1 MRLYIP
7 TSSLNADNILSCESI
22 APASECRRRKF
33 GYSHFDVLPELRT
46 FANVTLAFSKI
57 PTFSVND
64 SDRECFAMV
73 VAIDI
78 EDLGKY
84 QIQAIGTFADTDIFA
99 TANPISISPSTTQ
112 LLFFNER
119 AKSYTLH
126 SCSDSA
132 KCKLFDFY
140 KSRFGIVDWDAC
152 GKTLHSYLE
161 DLKLPALG
169 TSYYENDFDAAKGFI
184 WGYGIGALLSIPQD
198 IAKLL
203 QIQKRIYDIVSSTKN
218 EGFMPT
224 ALSDE
229 LSRLDT
235 EYSSVDPSQK
245 AIRTAWTEYL
255 QPFIK
260 QYLTT
265 REGNNIPVSN
275 IDAFLKAINAETS
288 AKKTFL
294 ASRGY
299 KLRKKLAEYM
309 TYGKSGY
316 EYYSRDIESY
326 TQQSLDRH
334 RKQSESI
341 QFASELD
348 TDTDKY
354 KTVMMSAS
362 DRNAILF
369 NKIVSRVIW
378 DRIIPS
384 VEELRVNKAEVA
396 KSVVIELKKIIEEMG
411 EQWADA
417 PVQMYFNS
425 MRNNITRYTEFNF
438 KEIDDPVLQSI
449 AAFLLKG
456 EEFDALKQYLETN
469 AFPEYRYAFA
479 LWGALNGY
487 VSIPRAVSENN
498 LNIHELSSVINQTQE
513 SLQQPGLS
521 KLPEQPSCVLP
532 QEPDLVPAVDTSF
545 RERVLATFDSC
556 RKTKNT
562 DLLRKGLVET
572 LDKLESSGALEDGYI
587 LVTTLDNKPG
597 WDKKPKP
604 AAWEHLKKA
613 FCPDYEE
620 QRAGRRIYSH
630 TVKPDTSRQSSKP
643 VELDLFSPDM
653 YEDRPV
659 SNMANNDNW
668 VNRGIN
674 SIKHILGVKSEGQSE
689 KRHIVNMFINDERA
703 IDFVDSI
710 PNISKDL
717 RRNLI
722 TNICHIQRQYQ
733 PNGFYGKRKDSTDNA
748 DVIDHLIR
756 WCVSEKNRY
765 TRIDKTDYNLRTLE
779 QLKQLLLK
787 YYCGNR

>member
-22 APASECRRRKF
+22 APASECRRRQF
-33 GYSHFDVLPELRT
+33 GYSHFDELPELRD

-73 VAIDI
+73 IAIDI

-84 QIQAIGTFADTDIFA
+84 QIKAISTFADTDIFA
-99 TANPISISPSTTQ
+99 TANPILISPSTTQ
-112 LLFFNER
+112 ILFFNER
-119 AKSYTLH
+119 AKSYTLQ

-140 KSRFGIVDWDAC
+140 KSRFGIVDKYEY
-152 GKTLHSYLE
+152 GETLRTYLE
-161 DLKLPALG
+161 NLQLPNIE
-169 TSYYENDFDAAKGFI
+169 TSYSENDFDAAKGFI

-203 QIQKRIYDIVSSTKN
+203 KIQKRIYDIVSSTKN

-224 ALSDE
+224 ALSNE

-265 REGNNIPVSN
+265 REGNDIPVSN

-362 DRNAILF
+362 DRNAVLF
-369 NKIVSRVIW
+369 NKILSRVIW

-384 VEELRVNKAEVA
+384 VEDLRVNKAEVA
-396 KSVVIELKKIIEEMG
+396 KSVVIEIKIIIEEMG
-411 EQWADA
+411 EQWSDA
-417 PVQMYFNS
+417 PVQLYFNS
-425 MRNNITRYTEFNF
+425 MRNNITKYTEFNLN
-438 KEIDDPVLQSI
+438 EIDDPVLQSV

-456 EEFDALKQYLETN
+456 EEFDALKQYLVTT

-487 VSIPRAVSENN
+487 VSIPRAVIENN
-498 LNIHELSSVINQTQE
+498 LSVYELSSVINQAQD
-513 SLQQPGLS
+513 SLKQPGLS
-521 KLPEQPSCVLP
+521 KMPEKPIYVLP
-532 QEPDLVPAVDTSF
+532 QEPVTCPPVKTSF
-545 RERVLATFDSC
+545 RELVLSAFDSC

-562 DLLRKGLVET
+562 EPLRKGLLET
-572 LDKLESSGALEDGYI
+572 LDKLESSGGLGDGYI

-597 WDKKPKP
+597 WDKRP
-604 AAWEHLKKA
+604 AAWKHLKEK
-613 FCPDYEE
+613 FCPDYDE
-620 QRAGRRIYSH
+620 QREGKIIDSIV
-630 TVKPDTSRQSSKP
+630 VKPDTIRQSSKP
-643 VELDLFSPDM
+643 KERDLFSTDM
-653 YEDRPV
+653 YDDHPV
-659 SNMANNDNW
+659 SKAANNDNW

-674 SIKHILGVKSEGQSE
+674 SIRHFLGGKTDAQSE
-689 KRHIVNMFINDERA
+689 QRLAGIMFINDERA
-703 IDFVDSI
+703 IDCVDSLTNI
-710 PNISKDL
+710 PSEL
-717 RRNLI
+717 RRKLI
-722 TNICHIQRQYQ
+722 ANIRHIQKQYQ
-733 PNGFYGKRKDSTDNA
+733 PDGYYGKRKDSNDNA

-765 TRIDKTDYNLRTLE
+765 NRIDKTDYNFRTLE

>member
-7 TSSLNADNILSCESI
+7 TSSLNADNILSCESV

-33 GYSHFDVLPELRT
+33 GYSHFDVLPELRD
-46 FANVTLAFSKI
+46 FSNVTIAFSKI

-78 EDLGKY
+78 EDLEKY
-84 QIQAIGTFADTDIFA
+84 QIQAIGNVADTDIFA
-99 TANPISISPSTTQ
+99 TANPISISPSTTHI
-112 LLFFNER
+112 LFFNER

-140 KSRFGIVDWDAC
+140 KSRFDIVDRYAC
-152 GKTLHSYLE
+152 GETLHSYLE

-169 TSYYENDFDAAKGFI
+169 TSYSENDFDAAKGFI

-203 QIQKRIYDIVSSTKN
+203 KIQKRIYDIVSSTKN

-229 LSRLDT
+229 LSHLDT
-235 EYSSVDPSQK
+235 EYSSADPNQK
-245 AIRTAWTEYL
+245 TIRAAWAEYI
-255 QPFIK
+255 QHIAK
-260 QYLTT
+260 QYLKITKET
-265 REGNNIPVSN
+265 EIPVSD
-275 IDAFLKAINAETS
+275 IDAFLKAINAEAS
-288 AKKTFL
+288 AKNTFL
-294 ASRGY
+294 KSRGY
-299 KLRKKLAEYM
+299 NFRKKLADYM
-309 TYGKSGY
+309 NYGKSSY
-316 EYYSRDIESY
+316 EYYSRETEAY
-326 TQQSLDRH
+326 TQQALDRH
-334 RKQSESI
+334 RKQAGSI
-341 QFASELD
+341 HFASELD
-348 TDTDKY
+348 ADTDKY
-354 KTVMMSAS
+354 ETVMMSAN
-362 DRNAILF
+362 DRKAVLF
-369 NKIVSRVIW
+369 NKILSRVIW
-378 DRIIPS
+378 DQLIPN
-384 VEELRVNKAEVA
+384 VEELRVNKAGVA
-396 KSVVIELKKIIEEMG
+396 KSVVIALKSIIEEMG

-425 MRNNITRYTEFNF
+425 LRNNITKYTEFNF

-487 VSIPRAVSENN
+487 VSIPRAVIENN
-498 LNIHELSSVINQTQE
+498 LNIHELSSVINQAQE

-556 RKTKNT
+556 RKSKNT

-572 LDKLESSGALEDGYI
+572 LDKLENSGALGDGYI

-597 WDKKPKP
+597 WDKRP
-604 AAWEHLKKA
+604 AAWKHLKAK
-613 FCPDYEE
+613 FCPDYDE
-620 QRAGRRIYSH
+620 QRDGKKAINTDEPAKPNDHKDKKGFFGAVRNLFSLTTEPTEIEDKRVPLSNNRPNAETILVDGILVGVIQIQFPRLNPKFYKDIEWFVDNYKPNYYDERKKIHEEGRYRNNPRDCASVIKNLDGYLHRRI
-630 TVKPDTSRQSSKP
+630 T
-643 VELDLFSPDM
+643 
-653 YEDRPV
+653 
-659 SNMANNDNW
+659 
-668 VNRGIN
+668 IN
-674 SIKHILGVKSEGQSE
+674 QPWIAEIYQKLPIDE
-689 KRHIVNMFINDERA
+689 IVRY
-703 IDFVDSI
+703 
-710 PNISKDL
+710 L
-717 RRNLI
+717 
-722 TNICHIQRQYQ
+722 YQ
-733 PNGFYGKRKDSTDNA
+733 IYG
-748 DVIDHLIR
+748 L
-756 WCVSEKNRY
+756 
-765 TRIDKTDYNLRTLE
+765 
-779 QLKQLLLK
+779 
-787 YYCGNR
+787 